1 MLMFL
6 LALFLTVTPGTT
18 GLTVTPGTTGLTA
31 QPSEPG
37 ALVQPIK
44 GSRLWGYD
52 GLGR

>member
-6 LALFLTVTPGTT
+6 LALFLTI
-18 GLTVTPGTTGLTA
+18 TPGTTGLTA
-31 QPSEPG
+31 QPVKPG
-37 ALVQPIK
+37 DLVQPIK